1 MTFVRRRIEAVI
13 TLGKGDFGETKGDTV
28 KLAGLRMSAR
38 VDVRG
43 MDSMGQIQLRIFGLP
58 LHMINKL
65 TAIGPIATQIIGQ
78 NRLVV
83 SAGDEGGAMAT
94 IFDGTI
100 NQAWGEF
107 QGAPDVVFNVQGF
120 AGLKDALKPIPPSTF
135 KGSADVASV
144 MQGLAKTMGLTFENN
159 GVALQL
165 SNPYFGG
172 TALEQVRSCAR
183 AAGIYYVI
191 DRGILAI
198 WPRRGARA
206 GDVPVM
212 SPETGMVGYPAFTGS
227 GVSLTSIFTP
237 NARLGGK
244 IKVDSQLTPANGE
257 WVVYTVHHDL
267 ECLMPNGPWFT
278 QMDCAKVLA

>member
-1 MTFVRRRIEAVI
+1 MSFVKRRIEAVI

-28 KLAGLRMSAR
+28 KLAGLRMAAR
-38 VDVRG
+38 MNSFG
-43 MDSMGQIQLRIFGLP
+43 KDSMGQIQMRIFGLP

-65 TAIGPIATQIIGQ
+65 TTIGPIATQIRGQ
-78 NRLVV
+78 NRLMV

-100 NQAWGEF
+100 DQAWGEF
-107 QGAPDVVFNVQGF
+107 QGAPDVVFNVTGF

-135 KGSADVASV
+135 KGSADVASI
-144 MQGLAKTMGLTFENN
+144 MQGLAQTMGLIFENN

-183 AAGIYYVI
+183 AAGIYYAI
-191 DRGILAI
+191 ERGILAI

-206 GDVPVM
+206 GEVPVL
-212 SPETGMVGYPAFTGS
+212 SPQTGLIGYPTFTGS
-227 GVSLTSIFTP
+227 GLGLNSAFTP
-237 NARLGGK
+237 NAKQGGK
-244 IKVDSQLTPANGE
+244 IRVESQLTPANGE
-257 WVVYTVHHDL
+257 WVIFSVHHDL
-267 ECLMPNGPWFT
+267 ECLTPNGAWFT
-278 QMDCAKVLA
+278 QIECGKVAP